1 MVCSGLLCS
10 LLFIVCFV
18 SRLGFEDLPFSRRLK
33 KIKEFLELSSV
44 PKADVLFELG
54 EYWVSP
60 LLQVLSKSREQDW
73 LSQLGQCVLPW
84 TDTSASAA

>member
-1 MVCSGLLCS
+1 MYCLSGLFALS
-10 LLFIVCFV
+10 LLHFTLI

-54 EYWVSP
+54 KY
-60 LLQVLSKSREQDW
+60 LSYYKY
-73 LSQLGQCVLPW
+73 
-84 TDTSASAA
+84 